1 MKVYPTMGF
10 PYANKF
16 KIGEIA
22 ETKCTMNKVFFQSG
36 LTHAQTNPKRE
47 QNNQRIE
54 GKQRPNTERVN
65 KQIKLWIKRRIDR
78 DQARKD
84 YKR

>member
-1 MKVYPTMGF
+1 
-10 PYANKF
+10 
-16 KIGEIA
+16 
-22 ETKCTMNKVFFQSG
+22 MNKVFFQSG

-54 GKQRPNTERVN
+54 GKQRPNTEIVN